1 MTTASAPGKIILV
14 GEHAVVYGR
23 PAIAVPISKVK
34 ATATVEETARGTGCV
49 IIAKDLNRTI
59 HVAQAAPDDPLA
71 AIVRSTLLHFRVHDL
86 DATITI
92 SSTIPIASGMGSGA
106 AVSTAIARA
115 LAAHLGHT
123 LNNDILA
130 ALVFE
135 VERLYHGTPSGVD
148 NTVIAHARPVF
159 FVKNRLVE
167 TFAVKSPLRLLI
179 ADTGVPSSTKV
190 VVEDVRKAWQA
201 DQEKYDAWF
210 RQIGQIALMAR
221 AAIIAGE
228 QFALGALMDGNQWIL
243 EQIGVSS
250 PEIDRLVQAARQAG
264 ALGAKLSGAG
274 RGGHVLALT
283 TEPTQNTVL
292 NALRNAGAQ
301 DVITAT
307 IM

>member
-34 ATATVEETARGTGCV
+34 ATATVEETRRGTGCV

-59 HVAQAAPDDPLA
+59 RVAEAALNDPLA
-71 AIVRSTLLHFRVHDL
+71 AIVRSTLVHFRAQDL
-86 DATITI
+86 DATITV

-106 AVSTAIARA
+106 AVSAAIARA

-123 LNNDILA
+123 MNNDILA

-135 VERLYHGTPSGVD
+135 VEKLYHGAPSGVD

-167 TFAVKSPLRLLI
+167 AFAVKSPLRLLI
-179 ADTGVPSSTKV
+179 ADTGIPSLTKV
-190 VVEDVRKAWQA
+190 VVEDVHKAWEANQ
-201 DQEKYDAWF
+201 DKYNVWF

-221 AAIIAGE
+221 AAIIGGE
-228 QFALGALMDGNQWIL
+228 HFALGALMDGNQWLL

-264 ALGAKLSGAG
+264 AMGAKLSGAG
-274 RGGHVLALT
+274 RGGNVIALT
-283 TEPTQNTVL
+283 TEPTQDTVL
-292 NALRNAGAQ
+292 DALRKAGAQ
-301 DVITAT
+301 AVIAAT

>member
-243 EQIGVSS
+243 GQIGVSS

-274 RGGHVLALT
+274 RGGNVLALT

-292 NALRNAGAQ
+292 NAMRNAGAQ
-301 DVITAT
+301 NVIVAT

>member
-23 PAIAVPISKVK
+23 PAIAVPITKVK
-34 ATATVEETARGTGCV
+34 ATATVEDAARGAGCV
-49 IIAKDLNRTI
+49 IIATDLNRSI
-59 HVAQAAPDDPLA
+59 RVAEAAPDDPLA
-71 AIVRSTLLHFRVHDL
+71 AIVRLTLAHFRVQDL

-92 SSTIPIASGMGSGA
+92 KSTIPIASGMGSGA

-123 LNNDILA
+123 LNNDVLSG
-130 ALVFE
+130 LVFE
-135 VERLYHGTPSGVD
+135 IEKLYHGTPSGVD

-179 ADTGVPSSTKV
+179 ADTGISSSTKV
-190 VVEDVRKAWQA
+190 TVGDVRKAWET

-221 AAIIAGE
+221 AAIIGGE
-228 QFALGALMDGNQWIL
+228 HFALGALMDGNQWLL
-243 EQIGVSS
+243 ERVGVSS
-250 PEIDRLVQAARQAG
+250 PEIERLVQAARHSG
-264 ALGAKLSGAG
+264 ALGAKLTGAG
-274 RGGHVLALT
+274 RGGNIVALT
-283 TEPTQNTVL
+283 TEETQAATADVL
-292 NALRNAGAQ
+292 RDAGAKS
-301 DVITAT
+301 VIAAT
-307 IM
+307 IA

>member
-23 PAIAVPISKVK
+23 PAIAMPISKVK

-59 HVAQAAPDDPLA
+59 RVAQAPPDDPLA
-71 AIVRSTLLHFRVHDL
+71 AIVRSTLIHFLAQDL
-86 DATITI
+86 DATITV

-115 LAAHLGHT
+115 LAAHLGRT
-123 LNNDILA
+123 LTNDILA

-135 VERLYHGTPSGVD
+135 VEKLYHGTPSGVD

-167 TFAVKSPLRLLI
+167 TFAVKVPLRLLI
-179 ADTGVPSSTKV
+179 GDTGIPSSTKV
-190 VVEDVRKAWQA
+190 VVEDVREAWQA
-201 DQEKYDAWF
+201 HQEKYDAWF

-228 QFALGALMDGNQWIL
+228 QFALGALMDGNQWLL

-250 PEIDRLVQAARQAG
+250 PEIDRLVRAARQAG

-283 TEPTQNTVL
+283 TEPAQNTVL
-292 NALRNAGAQ
+292 KALRDAGAQ
-301 DVITAT
+301 SVIAAT
-307 IM
+307 VI

>member
-49 IIAKDLNRTI
+49 ILAKDLERTI
-59 HVAQAAPDDPLA
+59 RVAEAGPDDPLA
-71 AIVRSTLLHFRVHDL
+71 AIVRSTLAHFHVQEL
-86 DATITI
+86 NATITVR
-92 SSTIPIASGMGSGA
+92 STIPIASGMGSGA

-115 LAAHLGHT
+115 LAGHLGHT
-123 LNNDILA
+123 LNNDILS

-159 FVKNRLVE
+159 FVKNRLIE
-167 TFAVKSPLRLLI
+167 TFAVKSPLHMLI
-179 ADTGVPSSTKV
+179 ADTGVLSPTKMV
-190 VVEDVRKAWQA
+190 VGDVRKAWEA
-201 DQEKYDAWF
+201 DQQKYDAWF
-210 RQIGQIALMAR
+210 RQVGQIALMAR
-221 AAIIAGE
+221 AAIIGGE
-228 QFALGALMDGNQWIL
+228 QLALGALMDGNQWLL

-250 PEIDRLVQAARQAG
+250 PEVDRLVQAARQAG

-274 RGGHVLALT
+274 RGGNVIALT
-283 TEPTQNTVL
+283 TDQTRDTVAS
-292 NALRNAGAQ
+292 ALRNVGAKN
-301 DVITAT
+301 VIAAM
-307 IM
+307 IA

>member
-34 ATATVEETARGTGCV
+34 ATATVEKTRRGTGCV
-49 IIAKDLNRTI
+49 IVAMDLNRTI
-59 HVAQAAPDDPLA
+59 RVPQAASDDPLA
-71 AIVRSTLLHFRVHDL
+71 AIVRSTLACFGAQDL
-86 DATITI
+86 DATITV
-92 SSTIPIASGMGSGA
+92 SSTVPVASGMGSSA
-106 AVSTAIARA
+106 AVSAAIARA
-115 LAAHLGHT
+115 LAGHLGHT
-123 LNNDILA
+123 LHNDILA
-130 ALVFE
+130 TLVFE
-135 VERLYHGTPSGVD
+135 VEKLYHGTPSGVD

-167 TFAVKSPLRLLI
+167 TFTVKSPLRLLI
-179 ADTGVPSSTKV
+179 ADTGIPSSTKV
-190 VVEDVRKAWQA
+190 VVEDVRKAREA
-201 DQEKYDAWF
+201 NREKYDAWF

-221 AAIIAGE
+221 AAIVAGE
-228 QFALGALMDGNQWIL
+228 HFALGALMDGNQWIL

-274 RGGHVLALT
+274 RGGNVLALT
-283 TEPTQNTVL
+283 TESTQNTVL
-292 NALRNAGAQ
+292 NAMRNAGAQ
-301 DVITAT
+301 NVITAT

>member
-34 ATATVEETARGTGCV
+34 ATATVEEAARGTGCV

-59 HVAQAAPDDPLA
+59 RVVEAGPEDPLA
-71 AIVRSTLLHFRVHDL
+71 AIVRSTLAHFHAQEL
-86 DATITI
+86 DATITVT
-92 SSTIPIASGMGSGA
+92 STIPIASGMGSGA
-106 AVSTAIARA
+106 AVSTAIVRA
-115 LAAHLGHT
+115 LAGHLGHT
-123 LNNDILA
+123 LNNDILS

-135 VERLYHGTPSGVD
+135 VEKLYHGTPSGVD

-167 TFAVKSPLRLLI
+167 IFAVKSPLRLLI
-179 ADTGVPSSTKV
+179 ADTGVPSPTKLTV
-190 VVEDVRKAWQA
+190 GEVRTAWETNR
-201 DQEKYDAWF
+201 EKYDAWF

-228 QFALGALMDGNQWIL
+228 HFALGALMDGNQWLL

-250 PEIDRLVQAARQAG
+250 PEIGQLVQAARRAG
-264 ALGAKLSGAG
+264 ALGVKLSGAG
-274 RGGHVLALT
+274 RGGNVVALT
-283 TEPTQNTVL
+283 TEQTQNTIA
-292 NALRNAGAQ
+292 NTLRDAGARN
-301 DVITAT
+301 VIAAT
-307 IM
+307 IS